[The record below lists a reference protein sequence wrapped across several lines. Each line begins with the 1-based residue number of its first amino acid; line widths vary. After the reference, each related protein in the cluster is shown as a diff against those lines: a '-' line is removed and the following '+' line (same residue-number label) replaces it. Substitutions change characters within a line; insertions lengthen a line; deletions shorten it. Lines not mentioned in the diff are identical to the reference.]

1 MGESLA
7 HCPERTL
14 TPNLW
19 SVPAPEKVPGKF
31 AGGGYTGDENLV
43 SGVPFPMPLLVLL
56 RHGESQWN
64 LENRFTGWVDVP
76 LTPRGEEEARIAGEH
91 LRGLPVDL
99 VYTSVLQRAI
109 NTARIAL
116 DAAGKPGLPVTR
128 DQALNERHYGDL
140 QGLNKAETAAQYGDE
155 QVKIWRRS
163 YDVPPPGEQGESLKD
178 TAARTLPYF
187 RAHILPD
194 IMTGKNV
201 LVVAHG
207 NSLRSIVMELDKL
220 TREQVLE
227 LNIPTGVPLAYEMGT
242 DGQVQSKK
250 YLFTRDDPPKA

>member
-1 MGESLA
+1 
-7 HCPERTL
+7 
-14 TPNLW
+14 
-19 SVPAPEKVPGKF
+19 
-31 AGGGYTGDENLV
+31 
-43 SGVPFPMPLLVLL
+43 MPILILL

-91 LRGLPVDL
+91 LRDLPIDK

-109 NTARIAL
+109 RTGEIAL
-116 DAAGKPGLPVTR
+116 EAAGKTNLPPPTR

-163 YDVPPPGEQGESLKD
+163 YDVPPPGEHGESLKD

-187 RAHILPD
+187 REHILPD
-194 IMTGKNV
+194 IKAGKNV

-207 NSLRSIVMELDKL
+207 NSLRSIVMELDQM

-227 LNIPTGVPLAYEMGT
+227 LNIPTGVPLAYTFDDAGNIT
-242 DGQVQSKK
+242 HKT
-250 YLFTRDDPPKA
+250 YLFERADAGKV